1 MIDADALE
9 NIPRALPIGYYA
21 TSGCACAHPT
31 VSRGHVTLDDV
42 ISGEKAPFP
51 VAHAH
56 TLPPSSGSCD
66 VRSLPVA
73 MVLVLMY
80 YILYY

>member
-51 VAHAH
+51 VA
-56 TLPPSSGSCD
+56 GSCD